1 MVTIIFAHF
10 AFQIKPPKPP
20 GWLLKQQVPLR
31 WKRGKHIMPRVWAK
45 SQRAEGGQFFGGVL
59 GSPGSSAE
67 DGDLPAPQQ
76 VVLVQM
82 ETYRKWVGTTQLLS
96 QIYLQG
102 QNATIERSGADPEIV
117 TLERSFQI
125 GNFY

>member
-1 MVTIIFAHF
+1 
-10 AFQIKPPKPP
+10 
-20 GWLLKQQVPLR
+20 
-31 WKRGKHIMPRVWAK
+31 MPRVWAK

-102 QNATIERSGADPEIV
+102 QNVTIERSGADPEIV